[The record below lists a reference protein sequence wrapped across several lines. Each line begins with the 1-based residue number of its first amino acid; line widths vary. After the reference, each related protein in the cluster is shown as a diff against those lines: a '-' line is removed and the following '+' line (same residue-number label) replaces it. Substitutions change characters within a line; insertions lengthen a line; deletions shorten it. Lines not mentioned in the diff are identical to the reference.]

1 MKSAAALLAAVALLT
16 LTGCFTHKLPPDSYM
31 RGVKSEIN
39 TPWGSH
45 KLDIQEAGTGKA
57 AVTASGLK

>member
-1 MKSAAALLAAVALLT
+1 MRTLAALAMLAT

-31 RGVKSEIN
+31 RGVKSEIV

-45 KLDIQEAGTGKA
+45 KLDIQEAGTGTA
-57 AVTASGLK
+57 AVNASELK

>member
-1 MKSAAALLAAVALLT
+1 MKILAALALLT
-16 LTGCFTHKLPPDSYM
+16 LLTGCFTHKLPPDSYM

-45 KLDIQEAGTGKA
+45 KLDIQEAGTGTA
-57 AVTASGLK
+57 AVNASTFK

>member
-1 MKSAAALLAAVALLT
+1 MKLMLALVLCALLS
-16 LTGCFTHKLPPDSYM
+16 GCFSHKLPPDSYM

-45 KLDIQEAGTGKA
+45 KLDIQEAGTGTA
-57 AVTASGLK
+57 AINASSLKP

>member
-1 MKSAAALLAAVALLT
+1 MKTALLVLVLAT
-16 LTGCFTHKLPPDSYM
+16 LSGCMSHKLPPNAYM

-57 AVTASGLK
+57 ALNASSLKP

>member
-1 MKSAAALLAAVALLT
+1 MKTVATLAALLACT
-16 LTGCFTHKLPPDSYM
+16 LFTGCFTHKLPPDSYM

-45 KLDIQEAGTGKA
+45 KLDIQEAGTGTA
-57 AVTASGLK
+57 AINASGLK

>member
-1 MKSAAALLAAVALLT
+1 MKIVLAFVLCALLS
-16 LTGCFTHKLPPDSYM
+16 GCFSHKLPPDSYM

-45 KLDIQEAGTGKA
+45 KLDIQEAGTGTA
-57 AVTASGLK
+57 AINASGLK

>member
-1 MKSAAALLAAVALLT
+1 
-16 LTGCFTHKLPPDSYM
+16 M

-45 KLDIQEAGTGKA
+45 KLDIQEAGTGTA
-57 AVTASGLK
+57 AINASSLKP

>member
-1 MKSAAALLAAVALLT
+1 MKAIAAIAALAT

-31 RGVKSEIN
+31 SGVKSEIN

-45 KLDIQEAGTGKA
+45 KLDIEEAGTGKA
-57 AVTASGLK
+57 AQNASSLKP

>member
-1 MKSAAALLAAVALLT
+1 MKRIALILLIP
-16 LTGCFTHKLPPDSYM
+16 LFGSGCFTHKLPPDSYM

-45 KLDIQEAGTGKA
+45 KLDIEEAGTGKA
-57 AVTASGLK
+57 AVNASGLK

>member
-1 MKSAAALLAAVALLT
+1 MKRLVLLIPLLAA
-16 LTGCFTHKLPPDSYM
+16 GCFSHKLPPDSYM

-45 KLDIQEAGTGKA
+45 KLDIQEAGTGTA
-57 AVTASGLK
+57 AINASSLKP

>member
-1 MKSAAALLAAVALLT
+1 MKTALALIACALLS
-16 LTGCFTHKLPPDSYM
+16 GCISHDLPKDAYM

-45 KLDIQEAGTGKA
+45 KLDIEEAGTGVA
-57 AVTASGLK
+57 AKNASSLKP

>member
-1 MKSAAALLAAVALLT
+1 MKIIAALLAIAT

-45 KLDIQEAGTGKA
+45 KLDIAEAGTGKA
-57 AVTASGLK
+57 AQNASSLRP

>member
-1 MKSAAALLAAVALLT
+1 MKLVLALVLCVPLF
-16 LTGCFTHKLPPDSYM
+16 GCFSHKLPPDSYM

-45 KLDIQEAGTGKA
+45 KLDIQEAGTGTA
-57 AVTASGLK
+57 AINASGLK